1 MPRHFLA
8 IALLMMIWFPPPA
21 QATEHRMGEWGAC
34 SPSWTS
40 QDIGR
45 GPSGVVNGV
54 SLPFRALYGSLA
66 DSWETR
72 LLSPLAVIV
81 GSFEGVAQVGA
92 GIFDLLSLGYFQL
105 GPSSTLDG
113 SAPVLVPMR
122 VERFQRP
129 VRPEECPA

>member
-1 MPRHFLA
+1 M
-8 IALLMMIWFPPPA
+8 
-21 QATEHRMGEWGAC
+21 
-34 SPSWTS
+34 
-40 QDIGR
+40 
-45 GPSGVVNGV
+45 
-54 SLPFRALYGSLA
+54 
-66 DSWETR
+66 
-72 LLSPLAVIV
+72 SPLAVIV

-129 VRPEECPA
+129 VRSEECPA